1 MVVSALPVLS
11 HQFCLCGDNT
21 FVWQRIALTRRALQ
35 VGIQGDLWVVGAQNA
50 GKSSLINALK
60 REAGTLECTA
70 PLTTAALPGTTLG
83 MIPVEGI
90 PLMAKSRCYD
100 TPGVPHPYQ
109 LTSRLGGTLP
119 V

>member
-1 MVVSALPVLS
+1 MCTQCS
-11 HQFCLCGDNT
+11 HKRCN
-21 FVWQRIALTRRALQ
+21 VLQ

-60 REAGTLECTA
+60 REAGTAVSTA

-83 MIPVEGI
+83 LTPVQGL
-90 PLMAKSRCYD
+90 PLLARSKCYD

-109 LTSRLGGTLP
+109 YTSRLPGAHMTGCVLTCTW
-119 V
+119 VR